1 MTDSKDYE
9 QKELEKNLAVLEHR
23 VTELE
28 NTPPRVINL
37 EHSVGQ
43 LEVQFNAMNK
53 DIGEIKTESKETHK
67 LVAKLG
73 EDVRRLFFIGV
84 VLASVASTLLL
95 GLKLYDTWQSIQQR
109 NATELQQ

>member
-1 MTDSKDYE
+1 MTDSN
-9 QKELEKNLAVLEHR
+9 QKELEKSLAVLEHR
-23 VTELE
+23 VSELE
-28 NTPPRVINL
+28 STPPRVINL
-37 EHSVGQ
+37 ENTVGQ
-43 LEVQFNAMNK
+43 LEVQFEAMNR

-84 VLASVASTLLL
+84 VLASVASALLV

-109 NATELQQ
+109 SATEMQQ